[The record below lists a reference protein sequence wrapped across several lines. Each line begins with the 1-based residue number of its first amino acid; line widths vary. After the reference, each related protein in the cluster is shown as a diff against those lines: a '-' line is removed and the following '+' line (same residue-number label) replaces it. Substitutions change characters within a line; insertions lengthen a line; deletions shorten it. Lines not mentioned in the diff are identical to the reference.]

1 MVNINSSTNIEMVLI
16 WKNSN
21 FIKSGNIWYCQWLV
35 ILLGDV
41 SHVEKLYAP
50 GELHITKDKV
60 AIYVGLLFS
69 KLAI

>member
-1 MVNINSSTNIEMVLI
+1 
-16 WKNSN
+16 
-21 FIKSGNIWYCQWLV
+21 LV

-69 KLAI
+69 KIAI